1 MAEPVLM
8 PQVGQDIK
16 TARIV
21 DWLKKETQEVK
32 KGEVIAV
39 VESDKAAFD
48 VEAYA
53 SGVLLKIL
61 HPEGQEVEVLTP
73 IAYIGQ
79 PGERI
84 EDGGQT
90 AGDKAPRVQ
99 DATPESAIRH
109 HVTPGFDRG
118 PQSAIGKRM
127 AVSPSAR
134 RLAQEK
140 GINLETVH
148 GTGPGGRITKE
159 DILAAVRS
167 APARVSEEAPPGV
180 TTSSAGVAQTTTP
193 EDTVVVFSSM
203 RTRIAERLTR
213 SKQTIPHFY
222 ISMDVDMSEA
232 MTWRQQF
239 NESRQTKVTLTDMIV
254 KAVAKALRQY
264 ARMNAHVDQDK
275 IILKRAVNVGVA
287 VSCPPQPRRAAAHP
301 GCASGDEGLI
311 VPVVAGADNKS
322 LVEIS
327 SAARENAEAAR
338 TGRLKPQ
345 AVGSFTV
352 TNLGMFAVD
361 TFVPVINP
369 PEAAILAVGAVA
381 KKPAVVGSQIVPRD
395 LMTMVLACDH
405 RAIDGTYAA
414 QFLGKIRQHL
424 ENPVS
429 LEG

>member
-21 DWLKKETQEVK
+21 DWLKKENQEVK
-32 KGEVIAV
+32 KGEVIAI

-48 VEAYA
+48 VEAYTT
-53 SGVLLKIL
+53 GVLLKIL
-61 HPEGQEVEVLTP
+61 HPEGHEVEVLTP
-73 IAYIGQ
+73 IAYIGR

-90 AGDKAPRVQ
+90 AEDRAHKVE

-109 HVTPGFDRG
+109 VVTPGSDRG
-118 PQSAIGKRM
+118 PQSEIGERL

-134 RLAQEK
+134 RLAKEK
-140 GINLETVH
+140 GVDLATVT

-159 DILAAVRS
+159 DILAAAGRKS
-167 APARVSEEAPPGV
+167 NTAAGGGAAPGV
-180 TTSSAGVAQTTTP
+180 PMTGPNSP
-193 EDTVVVFSSM
+193 EDTVVAFTPM
-203 RTRIAERLTR
+203 RARIAERLTR

-222 ISMDVDMSEA
+222 LSVDVDMSEA
-232 MTWRQQF
+232 MRWRQQF
-239 NESRQTKVTLTDMIV
+239 NERRQTKVTVTDMIV
-254 KAVAKALRQY
+254 KAVATALSQHG
-264 ARMNAHVDQDK
+264 RMNAHVEPDR
-275 IILKRAVNVGVA
+275 IILKRAVNIGVA
-287 VSCPPQPRRAAAHP
+287 VSV
-301 GCASGDEGLI
+301 DEGLI
-311 VPVVAGADNKS
+311 VPVIADANKKT

-327 SAARENAEAAR
+327 AAARENAEAAR
-338 TGRLKPQ
+338 CGRLKPQ

-381 KKPAVVGSQIVPRD
+381 RRPAVVGDRIVPRD

-405 RAIDGTYAA
+405 RAVDGTYAA
-414 QFLGKIRQHL
+414 RFLGRIKEHL
-424 ENPVS
+424 ENPGS
-429 LEG
+429 WGEYE

>member
-21 DWLKKETQEVK
+21 DWLKKENQEVK

-48 VEAYA
+48 VEAYT

-84 EDGGQT
+84 EDGRQRTQDRGQT
-90 AGDKAPRVQ
+90 TEVAIS
-99 DATPESAIRH
+99 ESAIRN
-109 HVTPGFDRG
+109 
-118 PQSAIGKRM
+118 PQSAIGERL

-134 RLAQEK
+134 RLAQEM
-140 GINLETVH
+140 GVNLQTVT

-159 DILAAVRS
+159 DILAA
-167 APARVSEEAPPGV
+167 ARGVPMREHEAASHDIA
-180 TTSSAGVAQTTTP
+180 TSSTGTAPIATP
-193 EDTVVVFSSM
+193 EDTVVLFSPM
-203 RTRIAERLTR
+203 RTRIGERLTR

-232 MTWRQQF
+232 ATWRRQF
-239 NESRQTKVTLTDMIV
+239 NGSRQTKVTVTDMIV
-254 KAVAKALRQY
+254 KAAAKALRQHP
-264 ARMNAHVDQDK
+264 RMNAHVEQDK
-275 IILKRAVNVGVA
+275 IVLKRAVNVGVA
-287 VSCPPQPRRAAAHP
+287 VSVD
-301 GCASGDEGLI
+301 GGLI
-311 VPVVAGADNKS
+311 VPVIAEADRKS
-322 LVEIS
+322 LGQIS

-338 TGRLKPQ
+338 AGRLKPQ
-345 AVGSFTV
+345 AIGSFTV

-381 KKPAVVGSQIVPRD
+381 KRPAVVGEHVVPRD
-395 LMTMVLACDH
+395 RMTMVLACDH
-405 RAIDGTYAA
+405 RAVDGTYAA
-414 QFLGKIRQHL
+414 QFLGKIREHL
-424 ENPVS
+424 ENPAS
-429 LEG
+429 LAEPPDA

>member
-21 DWLKKETQEVK
+21 DWLKKENQEVK

-48 VEAYA
+48 VEAYT

-61 HPEGQEVEVLTP
+61 HPEGHEVEVLTP
-73 IAYIGQ
+73 IAYIGR

-90 AGDKAPRVQ
+90 VEDKAHKVE

-109 HVTPGFDRG
+109 VVTPGSDRG
-118 PQSAIGKRM
+118 PQSAIGERL
-127 AVSPSAR
+127 AASPSAR
-134 RLAQEK
+134 RLAKEK
-140 GINLETVH
+140 RVDLATVT

-159 DILAAVRS
+159 DILAAAGRKSNTAAGGGGAVGVPVTGLAPGPEGRRS
-167 APARVSEEAPPGV
+167 RSGPPGPRA
-180 TTSSAGVAQTTTP
+180 AG
-193 EDTVVVFSSM
+193 EDTVVAFTPM
-203 RTRIAERLTR
+203 RARIAERLTR

-222 ISMDVDMSEA
+222 LSVDVDMSEA
-232 MTWRQQF
+232 VRWRQQF
-239 NESRQTKVTLTDMIV
+239 NERRQTKVTITDMIV
-254 KAVAKALRQY
+254 KAVATALSQY
-264 ARMNAHVDQDK
+264 ARMNAHVEPDR
-275 IILKRAVNVGVA
+275 IILKQAVNIGVA
-287 VSCPPQPRRAAAHP
+287 VSV
-301 GCASGDEGLI
+301 DEGLI
-311 VPVVAGADNKS
+311 VPVLADADKKTLAEIGA
-322 LVEIS
+322 
-327 SAARENAEAAR
+327 AARENAEAAR
-338 TGRLKPQ
+338 VGRLKPQ
-345 AVGSFTV
+345 ALGSFTV

-381 KKPAVVGSQIVPRD
+381 RRPAVVGDQIVPRD

-405 RAIDGTYAA
+405 RAVDGTYAA
-414 QFLGKIRQHL
+414 RFLGRVKEHL
-424 ENPVS
+424 ENPGS
-429 LEG
+429 WGEYE

>member
-1 MAEPVLM
+1 MSLSAIEPTGEYVMAEPVLM

-21 DWLKKETQEVK
+21 DWLKKENQEVR
-32 KGEVIAV
+32 KGEIIAV

-48 VEAYA
+48 VEAYT

-73 IAYIGQ
+73 IAYIGR
-79 PGERI
+79 PGEKI
-84 EDGGQT
+84 EDGERRTEDGRRRT
-90 AGDKAPRVQ
+90 ED
-99 DATPESAIRH
+99 SAIA
-109 HVTPGFDRG
+109 D
-118 PQSAIGKRM
+118 PQSAKEDRV

-140 GINLETVH
+140 GIDLAKVK

-159 DILAAVRS
+159 DILAVADS
-167 APARVSEEAPPGV
+167 APVKVSDGVSSVKLEVSNSQRARQTANSKHQTSPVS
-180 TTSSAGVAQTTTP
+180 QD
-193 EDTVVVFSSM
+193 DTVVMFSPM
-203 RTRIAERLTR
+203 RVRIAERLTR

-232 MTWRQQF
+232 LSWRQRF
-239 NESRQTKVTLTDMIV
+239 NESRQTRVTVTDMIV
-254 KAVAKALRQY
+254 QAVARALSQY
-264 ARMNAHVDQDK
+264 GRMNAHVEQDR
-275 IILKRAVNVGVA
+275 ILLKQAVNVGVA
-287 VSCPPQPRRAAAHP
+287 VSV
-301 GCASGDEGLI
+301 DEGLI
-311 VPVVAGADNKS
+311 VPVIADADRRS

-338 TGRLKPQ
+338 AGRLKPQ
-345 AVGSFTV
+345 ATGSFTV
-352 TNLGMFAVD
+352 TNLGMFGVD

-381 KKPAVVGSQIVPRD
+381 RQPAVVGGRVVARD
-395 LMTMVLACDH
+395 VMTMVLACDH
-405 RAIDGTYAA
+405 RAIDGAYAA
-414 QFLGKIRQHL
+414 QFLGQIKQYL

>member
-21 DWLKKETQEVK
+21 AWLKKENQELK

-48 VEAYA
+48 VEAYT

-61 HPEGQEVEVLTP
+61 HPEGQEVDVLTP

-79 PGERI
+79 PGEQINDGGQRT
-84 EDGGQT
+84 EDGGQISEN
-90 AGDKAPRVQ
+90 AGS
-99 DATPESAIRH
+99 ESARE
-109 HVTPGFDRG
+109 DR
-118 PQSAIGKRM
+118 I

-140 GINLETVH
+140 GVDLATVK

-159 DILAAVRS
+159 DILAAAHNGPVEASERVVGWAS
-167 APARVSEEAPPGV
+167 AHADDPKANREQHGLKPILHVSPV
-180 TTSSAGVAQTTTP
+180 MP
-193 EDTVVVFSSM
+193 EDAVVMFSPM
-203 RTRIAERLTR
+203 RARIAERLTR

-232 MTWRQQF
+232 LNWRQQF
-239 NESRQTKVTLTDMIV
+239 NENRQTKVTVTDMIV
-254 KAVAKALRQY
+254 KAAAKALLQY
-264 ARMNAHVDQDK
+264 PRLNAHVEQDK
-275 IILKRAVNVGVA
+275 VILKRAVNVGVA
-287 VSCPPQPRRAAAHP
+287 VSV
-301 GCASGDEGLI
+301 DEGLI
-311 VPVVAGADNKS
+311 VPVVAAVDQKS
-322 LVEIS
+322 ITDIS

-338 TGRLKPQ
+338 AGRLKPQ
-345 AVGSFTV
+345 ASGSFTV

-369 PEAAILAVGAVA
+369 PEAAILAVGAVT
-381 KKPAVVGSQIVPRD
+381 KKPAVVGGQIVPRD
-395 LMTMVLACDH
+395 MMTMVLACDH

-414 QFLGKIRQHL
+414 QFLGAVKQQL
-424 ENPVS
+424 ENPTS
-429 LEG
+429 LER